1 MERLSCMDDKKNI
14 FRKES
19 LEKMSS
25 PEKLNEYIKVSNPSV
40 WVILGAVAVMLI
52 AVIIWSITYEL
63 PEGIRPIQFLLGG

>member
-1 MERLSCMDDKKNI
+1 MDDKKNI

-25 PEKLNEYIKVSNPSV
+25 PEKLNDYIKVSNPSV
-40 WVILGAVAVMLI
+40 WVILGAI
-52 AVIIWSITYEL
+52 AVLLISIIVWSITYEL